1 MASKTAA
8 DLLLVLD
15 GLYSEWK
22 DSADNKLYNQFVKT
36 RRLIVELELLQP
48 GQAVCIGDRV
58 WAMTHDTEERGD
70 FSDRSPLIPFELTL
84 P

>member
-1 MASKTAA
+1 MASKTAT
-8 DLLLVLD
+8 DLFLVLD
-15 GLYSEWK
+15 GLYSAWK
-22 DSADNKLYNQFVKT
+22 DSADNRLYNQFVKT

-58 WAMTHDTEERGD
+58 WTMTCDTELKDDGSE
-70 FSDRSPLIPFELTL
+70 LKPFELTI